1 MTDKQ
6 DIRRLSDHEGAL
18 LDLVRRTQPVTA
30 YRIVK
35 IFELSPVAAFNS
47 SLGQVYPTIKRLAKA
62 GLVES
67 VAVEGDARGTATWTC
82 TDKGQEALRNW
93 VLDIKSSH
101 LLMDD
106 PLRTKLMSFDLL
118 TQEERILWLVD
129 VKAELSAKLE
139 EQIAYNQEVE
149 LPYQEV
155 VHDNVVSSLRA
166 RMDWLDRVLGK
177 IVKSSR
183 REG

>member
-1 MTDKQ
+1 MNKEQ
-6 DIRRLSDHEGAL
+6 DPPRLSDHEGAL

-35 IFELSPVAAFNS
+35 IFEMSPVAAFNS

-82 TDKGQEALRNW
+82 TKKGQEALRNW

-139 EQIAYNQEVE
+139 EQIAYDQEVE
-149 LPYQEV
+149 LPYQEA
-155 VHDNVVSSLRA
+155 VHDNVVSSLRS

-177 IVKSSR
+177 IVKSGR
-183 REG
+183 HKD

>member
-1 MTDKQ
+1 MNTKNDVS
-6 DIRRLSDHEGAL
+6 RLSDHEGAL

-35 IFELSPVAAFNS
+35 IFESSPVAAFNS

-62 GLVES
+62 ELVES
-67 VAVEGDARGTATWTC
+67 VSVDGDGRGTAIWTC
-82 TDKGQEALRNW
+82 SEKGEAALRNW

-101 LLMDD
+101 LLMED

-118 TQEERILWLVD
+118 SQEERILWLVD

-139 EQIAYNQEVE
+139 EQMAYDQDVE
-149 LPYQEV
+149 LPYQDM
-155 VHDNVVSSLRA
+155 VHDNVVSSLRS
-166 RMDWLDRVLGK
+166 RMDWLDRVLSK
-177 IVKSSR
+177 IVKSNR
-183 REG
+183 RED